1 MKKVFYKVTLALFI
15 SALFVSCASI
25 PSGTKATMEET
36 QVSLNRDQYTIIGRI
51 TESATVIASN
61 SAIKREVKNYATG
74 IKEINKASLKGDD
87 GNYGFIGSNIPSNMS
102 VKERAIALAT
112 YKLLNVAKY
121 NNADALIY
129 VTQDISVKR
138 ESGAKSSVTA
148 TVSALA
154 VKVKADVEAE
164 IPVVETI
171 PEEEETVA
179 ESAVEA
185 EATSTEET
193 AETEVVEE

>member
-1 MKKVFYKVTLALFI
+1 
-15 SALFVSCASI
+15 
-25 PSGTKATMEET
+25 
-36 QVSLNRDQYTIIGRI
+36 
-51 TESATVIASN
+51 
-61 SAIKREVKNYATG
+61 
-74 IKEINKASLKGDD
+74 
-87 GNYGFIGSNIPSNMS
+87 MS